1 MAGRVLTFKEYL
13 GGSDNVQVIEM
24 TPSMQKTFTYN
35 YGANVANYGFEAD
48 YRTIVVD
55 TLTYDRVTGDPNF
68 TDTVVLGSFA
78 NAEINANNIVR
89 TDDSNGVIDFTI
101 PAQRYTGNIIPDARS
116 NVAITV
122 TSFKW
127 TNNDV
132 TPATTDMHR
141 WAIIERWEAD
151 VTPGNPTLSA
161 GYTAIP
167 IT

>member
-1 MAGRVLTFKEYL
+1 MAGRVLSFKEYL

-24 TPSMQKTFTYN
+24 TPSMQKTFSYSYGSNVSN
-35 YGANVANYGFEAD
+35 YAFEAD

-68 TDTVVLGSFA
+68 TESSVLGSFA
-78 NAEINANNIVR
+78 NAEIDANNIIT
-89 TDDSNGVIDFTI
+89 TDAVNGNIDFTI

-151 VTPGNPTLSA
+151 VTPGNPSLSA
-161 GYTAIP
+161 GFTAIP
-167 IT
+167 IS